1 MSSSGGSAPG
11 EFAHGKVD
19 PHEAGK
25 KGGLAS
31 GGGTSGGSDTSTTS
45 SAGGGSG
52 NTGGSQKG
60 EFAHGK
66 VDPSEAGQKDF
77 IPQNIMKPDS
87 HIFWR
92 LKESH
97 AFNKRKDD

>member
-31 GGGTSGGSDTSTTS
+31 GGGTSGGSDSNTS
-45 SAGGGSG
+45 SSGGGGSG

-66 VDPSEAGQKDF
+66 VDPSEAGKKG
-77 IPQNIMKPDS
+77 KPKLHPTVTGIIRAVADEVTGGS
-87 HIFWR
+87 T
-92 LKESH
+92 
-97 AFNKRKDD
+97 